1 MASRA
6 ERLAEKS
13 LGMGIFMEGVDACSI
28 SPPIVSSAAS
38 DLALDDCVGVGIPE
52 GYCGSLTT
60 SRALARLVLPP
71 PMRVRALLKVVTE
84 PLLTVRWCVE
94 TCIALFALYSI
105 GLEDSFTMSMHSK
118 LHFSRTNEK
127 YQ

>member
-1 MASRA
+1 M
-6 ERLAEKS
+6 
-13 LGMGIFMEGVDACSI
+13 FMEGVDACSI
-28 SPPIVSSAAS
+28 SPPSVSMAAS

-84 PLLTVRWCVE
+84 PLLTVRRCVE
-94 TCIALFALYSI
+94 TCIATFALSYKRTRTDCVCPDDSI
-105 GLEDSFTMSMHSK
+105 NSFKVAQLLLLGVMK
-118 LHFSRTNEK
+118 KNSRWMLV
-127 YQ
+127 